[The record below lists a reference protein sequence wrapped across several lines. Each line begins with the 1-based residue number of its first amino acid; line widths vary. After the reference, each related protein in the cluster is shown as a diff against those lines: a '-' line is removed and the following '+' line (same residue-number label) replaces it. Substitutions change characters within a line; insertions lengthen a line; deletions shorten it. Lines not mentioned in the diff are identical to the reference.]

1 MFTNEFEH
9 DSTITT
15 VLDEKGTHEDV
26 ELIIGDDI
34 VYIRQYNDDTKDDLD
49 FKPSYE
55 LIAMSPKMFSDL
67 ITALNQ
73 AEGFF
78 VTAYKKGNLPPN
90 LES

>member
-9 DSTITT
+9 DATITT
-15 VLDEKGTHEDV
+15 VLDEKGKHEDV
-26 ELIIGDDI
+26 ELIISDDI
-34 VYIRQYNDDTKDDLD
+34 VYIRQYNDDTKDG
-49 FKPSYE
+49 YE

>member
-34 VYIRQYNDDTKDDLD
+34 VYIRQYNDDTKDG
-49 FKPSYE
+49 YE